1 MALQRV
7 NTTNLDLGTLVAD
20 TAPAITSI
28 AYPDGY
34 SSVNVNT
41 SESITI
47 YGSNFQLGC
56 TVRVGDQVA
65 GVVEHISTSELR
77 FETPFMAAGVYKLMV
92 VNPDGQYAVEL
103 PGVLFTSDAV
113 WTTPAGL
120 LATINESLQSIQL
133 VSTGVNYTLYDGQL
147 PPGLT
152 LSSTGL
158 ISGILS
164 VTPVTNQTWY
174 FTIASTDQYGSS
186 VTRTFYIRFVS
197 TPVVW
202 ITAGDYL
209 DPCNE
214 GYYLQGLLATSNS
227 TITYTVVA
235 GALPSGLTLSTSG
248 IISGT
253 VNSNVAA
260 LKANT
265 TFTFTIRAMDV
276 ELQYADRQ
284 FTLTYTP
291 TYPIWTSP
299 PYVQAFNAGESLNLP
314 FSAYSNSTVYYAL
327 TSGRVPLGTTLNA
340 STGILSGTIQAE
352 GVITNYN
359 FTISAI
365 DQEGHTTP
373 ISCILTIN
381 SAPMA
386 ATGGVVTTDR
396 SFTLHTFTSGGT
408 FTVTSSTP
416 TSYASVLI
424 VGGGGGGGGS
434 SGGGGGAG
442 GYVYIPAM
450 VIPVGTYTITV
461 GAGGAGAAVTNA
473 GGPYGSD
480 GVIKVGTQG
489 STSSAFGYTAYGGG
503 AGASSTTGYGTPTAI
518 AGLANGQGGT
528 GGSGGGAGS
537 TTTTTIGGLA
547 TQGYEGGVG
556 ASAAGGG
563 GGGAG
568 GAGSSG
574 TTGEGGLGVTDPLGT
589 GNLWLG
595 GGRGG
600 GTGGTLGL
608 SNTTYGGGAGGRLPF
623 GGSGWK
629 NENITS
635 GANGSAYGA
644 GGGGGAAGNGS
655 AYYWYNSGG
664 GTGAGGVVII
674 KYFR

>member
-1 MALQRV
+1 MTIQRV

-28 AYPDGY
+28 SYPSGF

-41 SESITI
+41 SEVITV

-56 TVRVGDQVA
+56 TVRVGDQVV
-65 GVVEHISTSELR
+65 GVVEHISTSEIK
-77 FETPFMAAGVYKLMV
+77 FETPLMTAGVYRLLI

-103 PGVLFTSDAV
+103 PGLLFTSDAV
-113 WTTPAGL
+113 WATPSGL
-120 LATINESLQSIQL
+120 LATINESYQTIQL
-133 VSTGVNYTLYDGQL
+133 SSTGASYSLYDGQL

-152 LSSTGL
+152 LSGSGL
-158 ISGILS
+158 ISGILTGS
-164 VTPVTNQTWY
+164 PVTNQTWY
-174 FTIASTDQYGSS
+174 FTVASQDQYGSS

-202 ITAGDYL
+202 ITPGDYL

-214 GYYLQGLLATSNS
+214 GYYLQGLVATSNS
-227 TITYTVVA
+227 TITFTIVA
-235 GALPSGLTLSTSG
+235 GALPGGITLSTSG
-248 IISGT
+248 LISGI

-260 LKANT
+260 LKTNT
-265 TFTFTIRAMDV
+265 TFTFTIRAMDA

-284 FTLTYTP
+284 FSLTYTP
-291 TYPIWTSP
+291 TYPIWTTP
-299 PYVQAFNAGESLNLP
+299 PYVQAFNAGEPLNLP
-314 FSAYSNSTVYYAL
+314 FSAYSNSTVYYAV

-340 STGILSGTIQAE
+340 STGIVSGTIQAE
-352 GVITNYN
+352 GVVTNYN

-365 DQEGHTTP
+365 DQEGHSTP
-373 ISCILTIN
+373 ISCTITIN

-386 ATGGVVTTDR
+386 ATGGTITTDR
-396 SFTLHTFTSGGT
+396 IFNYHTFTTGGT
-408 FTVTSSTP
+408 FTVTSSSA
-416 TSYASVLI
+416 TSYASILI
-424 VGGGGGGGGS
+424 VGGGGGGGAS

-450 VIPVGTYTITV
+450 VIPLGTYTITV
-461 GAGGAGAAVTNA
+461 GAGGAGAAPTNA
-473 GGPYGSD
+473 GGPYGAD
-480 GVIKVGTQG
+480 GVNKVGTIG
-489 STSSAFGYTAYGGG
+489 ATSSAFGYTAYGGG
-503 AGASSTTGYGTPTAI
+503 AGAASLVGGS
-518 AGLANGQGGT
+518 ANTIDATLVAGQGGT
-528 GGSGGGAGS
+528 GGSGGGGGS
-537 TTTTTIGGLA
+537 TTTTSIGGLA
-547 TQGYEGGVG
+547 TQGYSGGSG
-556 ASAAGGG
+556 RTYGGG

-574 TTGEGGLGVTDPLGT
+574 VTGEGGLGVSDPLGT

-600 GTGGTLGL
+600 GTGGTIGI
-608 SNTTYGGGAGGRLPF
+608 SNTSYGGGAGGRLPF

-629 NENITS
+629 NENITP

-644 GGGGGAAGNGS
+644 GGGGGAVGNGS

-674 KYFR
+674 KYFK